1 MEGANAR
8 ASASLRSM
16 ERTGSD
22 IGKAAGAAGAGPTR
36 RLRPR
41 GALYAIDLLRF
52 GAAMLVLLF
61 HYFAGYAS
69 PGHRLAARFLDQGL
83 LPDAGRLY
91 AGYGWIGVEIFF
103 VISGYVIAISAH
115 GSKALPFARRRVL
128 RLWPAALICATLSLA
143 LLWPSDPRLLHLDEY
158 WRSALL
164 WPWGKYVDDSYW
176 TLAIE
181 CMFYALVA
189 LMLWV
194 SPSRDRIE
202 WLTALLGFVS
212 LAYWTGGGNIA
223 GLSLRG
229 EQLLMLTHGC
239 FFAIGILLHRWHAG
253 HRGLW
258 RALALSI
265 LIGTGIAEIMDIN
278 RLTAIGMQIA
288 YSAWAASMIFFAGLA
303 VVALSPR
310 IQPWLERHLPR
321 RPVLLLGLA
330 TYPLYLIHQTLGL
343 ILIGGLLRL
352 GVAYVPSALIALAA
366 ITVTAIAIAAWVEPA
381 LRRLLDRALPF
392 SVRRR
397 DPAPDRRPN
406 ASPTGG

>member
-1 MEGANAR
+1 MNKAANAPGVR
-8 ASASLRSM
+8 
-16 ERTGSD
+16 
-22 IGKAAGAAGAGPTR
+22 PTR
-36 RLRPR
+36 NLRPR
-41 GALYAIDLLRF
+41 GALYAINLLRF

-69 PGHRLAARFLDQGL
+69 PGHRLAARFIDQGL
-83 LPDAGRLY
+83 LPGAGRLY

-115 GSKALPFARRRVL
+115 GSAALPFARRRVL

-143 LLWPSDPRLLHLDEY
+143 FLWPFDPRLLHLDEY
-158 WRSALL
+158 WRSAML
-164 WPWGKYVDDSYW
+164 WPWGKYIDDSYW
-176 TLAIE
+176 TLALE
-181 CMFYALVA
+181 CVFYTLVA
-189 LMLWV
+189 LILWL
-194 SPSRDRIE
+194 SPGRDRIE
-202 WLTALLGFVS
+202 WLAALLGLVS
-212 LAYWTGGGNIA
+212 LAYWTGGSNIA

-239 FFAIGILLHRWHAG
+239 FFALGILLHRWHAG

-265 LIGTGIAEIMDIN
+265 LIGTGIAEILNIN
-278 RLTAIGMQIA
+278 RLTGIGMRIA
-288 YSAWAASMIFFAGLA
+288 YPVWVAPTIFLAGLG

-343 ILIGGLLRL
+343 ILIGGLLEL
-352 GVAYVPSALIALAA
+352 GMAYIPAALIALTA
-366 ITVTAIAIAAWVEPA
+366 ITATALVIAAWAEPR
-381 LRRLLDRALPF
+381 LRQLLSRVLPF
-392 SVRRR
+392 SPPSHG
-397 DPAPDRRPN
+397 PAPDRRPN

>member
-22 IGKAAGAAGAGPTR
+22 IGKAAGAGPTR

-128 RLWPAALICATLSLA
+128 RLWPAALICASFSFV
-143 LLWPSDPRLLHLDEY
+143 LLWPFDPRATHLDEY
-158 WRSALL
+158 WRSAML
-164 WPWGKYVDDSYW
+164 WPWGDYIDDSYW
-176 TLAIE
+176 TLGIE
-181 CMFYALVA
+181 CVFYALVA
-189 LMLWV
+189 LLLRI
-194 SPSRDRIE
+194 SPGRDRIE
-202 WLTALLGFVS
+202 WLALALGLIS
-212 LAYWTGGGNIA
+212 LTFWLWGGDLPR
-223 GLSLRG
+223 LSLRN
-229 EQLLMLTHGC
+229 EQLLLLPHGC
-239 FFAIGILLHRWHAG
+239 FFAIGVLLHRWHAG
-253 HRGLW
+253 HRGIRRLL
-258 RALALSI
+258 ALALFALPALLSI
-265 LIGTGIAEIMDIN
+265 GARN
-278 RLTAIGMQIA
+278 ANTAFGMRIA
-288 YSAWAASMIFFAGLA
+288 YDGRVAAALFVAATLVVMLA
-303 VVALSPR
+303 PR
-310 IQPWLERHLPR
+310 LQPLLERRLPR